1 MAAPHRTRA
10 GEAGCSLGAENQLL
24 EPPRQVH
31 FALPGEKRMD
41 FLWALPALP
50 KVPRRLGD
58 PALTEQEGRLPTTL
72 LSAAQGVDKDRQH
85 PLGPN
90 SPGSLS
96 GIQILSLHPR
106 THSQKLGVGWAS
118 SLF

>member
-1 MAAPHRTRA
+1 M
-10 GEAGCSLGAENQLL
+10 
-24 EPPRQVH
+24 
-31 FALPGEKRMD
+31 
-41 FLWALPALP
+41 
-50 KVPRRLGD
+50 VPRGLRD
-58 PALTEQEGRLPTTL
+58 PGLTEQEGPLPMTL
-72 LSAAQGVDKDRQH
+72 FSGAQGVDKDQHPKH

-106 THSQKLGVGWAS
+106 IHSQTLGVGGAS